1 MFISTKKE
9 SELIDQ
15 LRRTISENV
24 KDVLDKTTI
33 DDTWCKNI
41 NKFCELVLTSDPKEF
56 LQWDVILR
64 TMVVGNA
71 DFVRDELNFLKSLSD
86 WKGRWLNAI
95 EESLVGNPTLYDDFP
110 SSSGNLIHQAY
121 HLAQFEKKT
130 GMDISQ
136 ASFIFEFG
144 GGYGSMCKLVHNLN
158 FKGRYVIF
166 DLPPLSAL
174 QSFFLNM
181 NRISAISYNE
191 YLEINS
197 NGVICVSE
205 FEQLKTIISD
215 NRNISDAVFIAN
227 WSLSESPINLRHSI
241 LPLVRSFKAFLVAY
255 QGLFGDIDNVK
266 FFEEELV
273 NANKNIKW
281 HNWKIKHLSN
291 QRYRDNYYLMGNKI

>member
-1 MFISTKKE
+1 M
-9 SELIDQ
+9 
-15 LRRTISENV
+15 
-24 KDVLDKTTI
+24 
-33 DDTWCKNI
+33 
-41 NKFCELVLTSDPKEF
+41 
-56 LQWDVILR
+56 
-64 TMVVGNA
+64 
-71 DFVRDELNFLKSLSD
+71 
-86 WKGRWLNAI
+86 
-95 EESLVGNPTLYDDFP
+95 
-110 SSSGNLIHQAY
+110 
-121 HLAQFEKKT
+121 AQFEKKT
-130 GMDISQ
+130 RMDISQ